1 MERDKKTYKVLSM
14 CDFCSK
20 DAFACQGNRIYGQ
33 KVLGNEGDLDAREAV
48 IACDAYVNPVAAILE
63 SSC

>member
-1 MERDKKTYKVLSM
+1 MERDKKTYKVLNM

-33 KVLGNEGDLDAREAV
+33 KVLASEGNLDIKEAV
-48 IACDAYVNPVAAILE
+48 IACDAYVNPVASILLE
-63 SSC
+63 PC